1 MLKYIILITIKKM
14 GALSMEIILRIL
26 LGLVIALILHELTHL
41 IVIIHY
47 KIPFK
52 AIIITKWTAIGFLV
66 DNEKYINNKKI
77 LILLHFSP
85 LIWCLMVVI
94 NPTEPFLLMFPLVN
108 IFGGAGDMYY
118 FFRMISL
125 PPEKRIEWANKSDEK
140 ILKSI
145 IWKKEIK
152 GQ

>member
-1 MLKYIILITIKKM
+1 M

-41 IVIIHY
+41 LVIIHY

-52 AIIITKWTAIGFLV
+52 AIIVTKWTAIGFLV

-85 LIWCLMVVI
+85 LIWCFMVVI
-94 NPTEPFLLMFPLVN
+94 NPSEPFFLMFPLVN

-125 PPEKRIEWANKSDEK
+125 PPQKRIEWANKSDEK